1 MTGGV
6 RRASTIHLQFG
17 STQVSL
23 SKSIMNRLPAIGP
36 ALVVVAA
43 LGLAGCSQEKVEVK
57 DIVRPVKVVEIAKA
71 NNTRE
76 LSYSGSVRA
85 RTEMNLGFRING
97 KITERLVDIG
107 QRVKPGDVLARID
120 PADYDLSVNS
130 AEASLEAAE
139 RQVETTGLAR
149 RRAEQLFAK
158 KFSSKSQLE
167 QATLSYDQAVAT
179 RNSARSALDQAKN
192 QVLYT
197 DLKADRNGI
206 VTSVTADVGQVVGS
220 GTPVV
225 TVAVDGEKEVL
236 IAVPETDIAQFKP
249 GKDVKASFWSDEAL
263 TLDGK
268 VREVAG
274 SADQQSRTFAVR
286 VSLPSDPRVLL
297 GMTANI
303 EASAA
308 NNSLQSVSI
317 PLSALAQ
324 KDGQQ
329 IVWTVDRS
337 GETVH
342 ARPIKV
348 AEFTADGVHVAEGL
362 KPGDVVVA
370 AGTQFMTENLKVKLA
385 GDAVQQSASA
395 DDDGDAVKR
404 VR

>member
-1 MTGGV
+1 
-6 RRASTIHLQFG
+6 
-17 STQVSL
+17 
-23 SKSIMNRLPAIGP
+23 
-36 ALVVVAA
+36 
-43 LGLAGCSQEKVEVK
+43 
-57 DIVRPVKVVEIAKA
+57 
-71 NNTRE
+71 
-76 LSYSGSVRA
+76 
-85 RTEMNLGFRING
+85 
-97 KITERLVDIG
+97 
-107 QRVKPGDVLARID
+107 
-120 PADYDLSVNS
+120 
-130 AEASLEAAE
+130 
-139 RQVETTGLAR
+139 
-149 RRAEQLFAK
+149 
-158 KFSSKSQLE
+158 
-167 QATLSYDQAVAT
+167 
-179 RNSARSALDQAKN
+179 AKN

-206 VTSVTADVGQVVGS
+206 VTSVAADVGQVVGS

-236 IAVPETDIAQFKP
+236 IAVPETDIAQFKR

-286 VSLPSDPRVLL
+286 VSLPNDPRVLL

-329 IVWTVDRS
+329 IVWTVDRN

-362 KPGDVVVA
+362 RPGDVVVA
-370 AGTQFMTENLKVKLA
+370 
-385 GDAVQQSASA
+385 A